1 MEVALLKEEIK
12 RLEPL
17 ESRAKVL
24 NEEVTKLIANLWASE
39 QRTVVAE

>member
-17 ESRAKVL
+17 ESRSKVL
-24 NEEVTKLIANLWASE
+24 NEEVTKLIANLWVSE
-39 QRTVVAE
+39 QRTVAAE